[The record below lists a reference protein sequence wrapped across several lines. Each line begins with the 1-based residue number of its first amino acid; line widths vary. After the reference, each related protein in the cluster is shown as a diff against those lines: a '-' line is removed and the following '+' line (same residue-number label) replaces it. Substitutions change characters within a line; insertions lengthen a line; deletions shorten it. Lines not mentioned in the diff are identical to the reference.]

1 MAGHGKHPIL
11 DSNPGIQIAG
21 KGRSKNSKSGNQTG
35 IGTGTAE
42 KYKCTLCGG
51 SHKTLMHCPKLTKY

>member
-21 KGRSKNSKSGNQTG
+21 KGRGKNSKSGNQTG

-42 KYKCTLCGG
+42 RYKCTLCGD
-51 SHKTLMHCPKLTKY
+51 HTEL